1 MVNVLNFDHRRITEV
16 LWVTVV
22 VVWPLT
28 RRRNCLCGLISL
40 NFYLSNY
47 YLPCFVNE
55 LNYCIYWNWKVTI
68 MSGNENVMF
77 YFWIIIGS
85 HES

>member
-1 MVNVLNFDHRRITEV
+1 M
-16 LWVTVV
+16 
-22 VVWPLT
+22 
-28 RRRNCLCGLISL
+28 
-40 NFYLSNY
+40 
-47 YLPCFVNE
+47 FVNE